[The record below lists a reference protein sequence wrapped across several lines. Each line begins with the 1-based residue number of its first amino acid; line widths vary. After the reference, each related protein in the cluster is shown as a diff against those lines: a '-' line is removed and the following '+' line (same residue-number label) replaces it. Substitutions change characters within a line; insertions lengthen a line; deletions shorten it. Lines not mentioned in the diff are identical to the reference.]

1 MVVRSCTTPTSEL
14 HRAQSLATSTDKVDV
29 SSGVKKKFSPRMP
42 ERRRLQQF
50 FLGHSRLLGPS
61 ATFTADYRFVRTRQH
76 SVISPPQ

>member
-1 MVVRSCTTPTSEL
+1 
-14 HRAQSLATSTDKVDV
+14 
-29 SSGVKKKFSPRMP
+29 MP